1 LKTKLTNTKKAL
13 KQNFTQQQQQETTTL
28 RNKWVTFTYFSPL
41 VRKISN
47 LFRQTVLKI
56 VFRATNTIQQQLTV
70 KQTHDDPS
78 GIYELKCKTC
88 NKVYVGQSGRA
99 IVFRFKEHMR
109 YIRSNNS
116 TSAYA
121 ARILDNRHEYGTKE
135 DTLKLLKKC
144 QKGKY
149 VDCWEDLYM
158 QTFHQK
164 KVLINEQQI
173 GDANPSLRLQRHYTL
188 PDSNRTQSNAKHPRK

>member
-1 LKTKLTNTKKAL
+1 LHTT
-13 KQNFTQQQQQETTTL
+13 TTTL

-47 LFRQTVLKI
+47 LFRQTDLQI
-56 VFRATNTIQQQLTV
+56 AFRATNTIQQQLNA
-70 KQTHDDPS
+70 KHTHDDPS

-88 NKVYVGQSGRA
+88 NKVYIGQSGRA
-99 IVFRFKEHMR
+99 IGIRFKEHMR

-121 ARILDNRHEYGTKE
+121 AHILDNRHEYGTKE
-135 DTLKLLKKC
+135 GTLKLLKKC
-144 QKGKY
+144 QKGKHM
-149 VDCWEDLYM
+149 DCWEALYM

-164 KVLINEQQI
+164 RVLVNEQQM
-173 GDANPSLRLQRHYTL
+173 GDTNPLFEIAKTLHY
-188 PDSNRTQSNAKHPRK
+188 SKRTQSNALHHKVDHAHPLNGRVLRK